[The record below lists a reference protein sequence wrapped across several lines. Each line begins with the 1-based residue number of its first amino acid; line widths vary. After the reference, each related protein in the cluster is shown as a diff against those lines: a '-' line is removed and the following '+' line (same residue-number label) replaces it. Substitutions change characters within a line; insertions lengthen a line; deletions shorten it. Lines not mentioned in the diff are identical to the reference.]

1 MVVVGKGA
9 SLLSSAAASQQILLR
24 IPKSLQHQIREKLW
38 FHLEMRCRTFCFKT
52 MSRTIER
59 QAEWWEARTED
70 TEGFGLYCISPSSGT
85 EEFLLP
91 LTLSGNIFSLQV
103 SQVETLDFL
112 KKKKIKHSGLEHYI
126 LLALLLVPWYLRHTS
141 FCGLAKSLI
150 TMYIIVS
157 I

>member
-1 MVVVGKGA
+1 
-9 SLLSSAAASQQILLR
+9 
-24 IPKSLQHQIREKLW
+24 
-38 FHLEMRCRTFCFKT
+38 

-112 KKKKIKHSGLEHYI
+112 KKKKLN
-126 LLALLLVPWYLRHTS
+126 
-141 FCGLAKSLI
+141 
-150 TMYIIVS
+150 IVA
-157 I
+157 